1 MTELTIERSKPSIL
15 DQVKLDQW
23 MKENKIPTFRKKQIY
38 TEIFANSV
46 IDFADMTALPL
57 DLRTKLSEEFQ
68 IIPFSV
74 DSVHS
79 NPDSDKIGFVLPN
92 GSIIEA
98 VIMYHYHE
106 RELKLNAKVNDS
118 SKERYLNRV
127 TLCISSQV
135 GCPVGCI
142 FCVTGKLWFGKNLD
156 YSEMVGQIIWVNNYL
171 KTKLGKKE
179 DWTRWKVR
187 NIVFMGMWE
196 PLLNYDNVKI
206 SLDYMLKQEFLSL
219 GKRHVTIST
228 SWIIPW
234 IDKLIADG
242 IDCALALSLHAPNQ
256 ELREKLIPT
265 IAKWYTL
272 DKLMEAIDRY
282 TDATGNRIFYEYI
295 MIKDMTD
302 SPDLAYELARL
313 LKHRD
318 AHVNLIPYNPNPAMP
333 DLEESPTAAILK
345 FRDIL
350 EADGLTVTARINRGR
365 KIKWA
370 CGQLGYEKVSKWE
383 KVKFEGIKK

>member
-1 MTELTIERSKPSIL
+1 MHSIF
-15 DQVKLDQW
+15 DQNALNIRL
-23 MKENKIPTFRKKQIY
+23 KENKLPSFRKKQIY
-38 TEIFANSV
+38 TEVFTNSV
-46 IDFADMTALPL
+46 TDFQEMTTLPL
-57 DLRTKLSEEFQ
+57 DLRQRLSEDFQ

-74 DSVHS
+74 DSVHD
-79 NPDSDKIGFVLPN
+79 NPDSTKIWFRLPN

-98 VIMYHYHE
+98 VIMYHYH
-106 RELKLNAKVNDS
+106 KSDKGDND
-118 SKERYLNRV
+118 RYLNRV

-142 FCVTGKLWFGKNLD
+142 FCVTGKLWFGKNLSYD
-156 YSEMVGQIIWVNNYL
+156 EMIWQIIRTNQYL
-171 KTKLGKKE
+171 KSKLWRKE
-179 DWTRWKVR
+179 DGTRRKVR
-187 NIVFMGMWE
+187 NVVFMGMWE
-196 PLLNYDNVKI
+196 PLLNYDNVKC
-206 SLDYMLKQEFLSL
+206 SLDYMLKQEYLSL
-219 GKRHVTIST
+219 GKRHITIST
-228 SWIIPW
+228 SGIIPW

-272 DKLMEAIDRY
+272 DKLMEAVDRY

-295 MIKDMTD
+295 MIDWMTD
-302 SPDLAYELARL
+302 AEHLAHELVVL
-313 LKHRD
+313 LRHRN

-333 DLEESPTAAILK
+333 DLIESSTKSILR

-350 EADGLTVTARINRGR
+350 ESWWVTVTARINRGR
-365 KIKWA
+365 NIKWA

-383 KVKFEGIKK
+383 KVLFEKPQPQKP